1 MQVVSSGG
9 GPKTLAGVV
18 HSAILGAGGAWLLPC
33 LHPVV
38 PTEFSITAG
47 FWWPKQTSSR
57 GAAGAGSSHSGQQ
70 ATKGDDTLTVTSWA
84 LWGGP
89 DVALPKRHLVAP
101 ESQGKLLRKGLGG
114 WERLGEAVFSHPDL
128 PSKVRSRKVMARER
142 SWDKIVFIF
151 AESDISRTYLTSGG
165 KNVLISNLQTTL
177 QHPWRMFFVFPFQAF
192 IHPCLLPTLGA
203 VGFATEMCLRL
214 CGDPGRHGPW
224 SSLTPWPSDW
234 NTRPNSNETHS

>member
-151 AESDISRTYLTSGG
+151 AESDISRTYLISFLSLGADEPRFQTEDRVRWRASSLSVSGCPPNTSC
-165 KNVLISNLQTTL
+165 LPP
-177 QHPWRMFFVFPFQAF
+177 QHP
-192 IHPCLLPTLGA
+192 PTLSPTRH
-203 VGFATEMCLRL
+203 FQFCLRL
-214 CGDPGRHGPW
+214 R
-224 SSLTPWPSDW
+224 L
-234 NTRPNSNETHS
+234 